1 MHGYTNMAFSN
12 KKSNTRARRWC
23 FTVNNPT
30 EEIKE
35 NLRQGCT
42 SNTCKNAIIGM
53 EVGTNGTPHLQGFFT
68 LLERTYFTT
77 LRAKWGTTFHF
88 EMARGSD
95 EQNETYCKKEGNI
108 FLQLGE
114 FNSTTTEA
122 GGKNQTGVVLAE
134 LIGDIR
140 SRVPTRELISNPAK
154 CSVYARHAKV
164 IKEIVRDL
172 QQDDKLDELA
182 AGFESAILKHWQ
194 NELNIYLKERPS
206 ERRVIWFTD
215 VIGNTGKTWM
225 SRYLLATLR
234 ENCIRLENSKSDNI
248 KYAYNGERVVI
259 FDFSRSQADH
269 VNYEVIESVKNGIM
283 FSGKYES
290 CSKTFDIPHVV
301 IFANFEPDLT
311 KLSADRWDVRH
322 FTEDDLKKTNRMSRD
337 IDNKVEEA
345 IVIDSSSDEPEV
357 IDITETEV
365 VNETTELYNPE
376 FQDFFLEELEEYVQ
390 NMSTDVEVEA
400 INENGNDTMRIFQMA
415 EERTQKNSTPIED
428 NVFES
433 VYGPLP
439 NPP

>member
-1 MHGYTNMAFSN
+1 MDIRTWLFPIRNRIQEQEDGALLLI
-12 KKSNTRARRWC
+12 TRQRRLRRTYDRVVRQTLARMLSLEWKLVQMVRRIYRASSLSLSGHTLRLFVQSGELLSILRWLEDLMNRMKHTARRRGIYFYSW
-23 FTVNNPT
+23 VNLIRQLRKL
-30 EEIKE
+30 EAKIKQVLYPL
-35 NLRQGCT
+35 NLSET
-42 SNTCKNAIIGM
+42 SEA
-53 EVGTNGTPHLQGFFT
+53 EVRH
-68 LLERTYFTT
+68 
-77 LRAKWGTTFHF
+77 
-88 EMARGSD
+88 
-95 EQNETYCKKEGNI
+95 
-108 FLQLGE
+108 
-114 FNSTTTEA
+114 
-122 GGKNQTGVVLAE
+122 E
-134 LIGDIR
+134 L
-140 SRVPTRELISNPAK
+140 VSNPAK

-259 FDFSRSQADH
+259 FDYSRSQADH

-322 FTEDDLKKTNRMSRD
+322 FTE
-337 IDNKVEEA
+337 
-345 IVIDSSSDEPEV
+345 
-357 IDITETEV
+357 
-365 VNETTELYNPE
+365 
-376 FQDFFLEELEEYVQ
+376 
-390 NMSTDVEVEA
+390 
-400 INENGNDTMRIFQMA
+400 
-415 EERTQKNSTPIED
+415 ED
-428 NVFES
+428 
-433 VYGPLP
+433 
-439 NPP
+439 

>member
-1 MHGYTNMAFSN
+1 MKHT
-12 KKSNTRARRWC
+12 ARRRGIYFYSW
-23 FTVNNPT
+23 VNLIRQLRKL
-30 EEIKE
+30 EAKIKQVLYPL
-35 NLRQGCT
+35 NLSET
-42 SNTCKNAIIGM
+42 SEA
-53 EVGTNGTPHLQGFFT
+53 EVRH
-68 LLERTYFTT
+68 
-77 LRAKWGTTFHF
+77 
-88 EMARGSD
+88 
-95 EQNETYCKKEGNI
+95 
-108 FLQLGE
+108 
-114 FNSTTTEA
+114 
-122 GGKNQTGVVLAE
+122 E
-134 LIGDIR
+134 L
-140 SRVPTRELISNPAK
+140 VSNPAK

-259 FDFSRSQADH
+259 FDYSRSQADH

-337 IDNKVEEA
+337 IDNKVETA

-365 VNETTELYNPE
+365 INETTELYNKSSGSKFSSFGPTP
-376 FQDFFLEELEEYVQ
+376 FPGVYNVKDYQ
-390 NMSTDVEVEA
+390 
-400 INENGNDTMRIFQMA
+400 IF
-415 EERTQKNSTPIED
+415 NSTLGRLVPTCDKAMSNLLGSKPGI
-428 NVFES
+428 VRAYIIILFS
-433 VYGPLP
+433 YMPVITIYS
-439 NPP
+439 